1 MAAAK
6 PDTLSNDRHP
16 PQITQLPSVRAFSIP
31 YIVIGGWRTTANLA
45 DFIAISHFVDA
56 IMLPYLLLIIGFAGL
71 IKGADWLVDGA
82 SNVAHR
88 FGVSHLVIGLTIV
101 SFGTSL
107 PEIMVTILSVADGK
121 TDLAVGNVLGSNIAN
136 ILLVLGITAVITP
149 VFAERN
155 TVWKEIPF
163 CLGSVILL
171 GFVANDALLES
182 ETTISVISRVDGLIL
197 LVVLSLFLYYLFEI
211 IRNQPRPKEEEG
223 EVETWSGSGIRI
235 VVGLILLTIGGKWV
249 KDGAIDLAS
258 AWGMSEQVIGL
269 TIVAIGTS
277 LPELAT
283 SVIAAL
289 RKNPGIALGNVV
301 GSNIFNILLVLGI
314 GSQIAPLP
322 LKDGANFDIA
332 IVIGVTIALFVT
344 MFVGI
349 PKRQVNRWE
358 GIIFV
363 VGYVVYITYTIMN
376 GSSGGG
382 VS

>member
-1 MAAAK
+1 M
-6 PDTLSNDRHP
+6 T
-16 PQITQLPSVRAFSIP
+16 
-31 YIVIGGWRTTANLA
+31 
-45 DFIAISHFVDA
+45 
-56 IMLPYLLLIIGFAGL
+56 YLLLIVGFAGL

-107 PEIMVTILSVADGK
+107 PEIVVTVVAVSAGS

-136 ILLVLGITAVITP
+136 ILLVLGVTAVITP
-149 VFAERN
+149 VVAERN

-163 CLGSVILL
+163 CLGAAILL
-171 GFVANDALLES
+171 GVVANDALLDADS
-182 ETTISVISRVDGLIL
+182 DGSVISRIDGLIL
-197 LVVLSLFLYYLFEI
+197 LVVLVLFLYYLFEV
-211 IRNQPRPKEEEG
+211 IRSQPMPKEDTSEDESWAG
-223 EVETWSGSGIRI
+223 AAGRI
-235 VVGLILLTIGGKWV
+235 VVGLIILTIGGKWV
-249 KDGAIDLAS
+249 KDGAVDLAS

-283 SVIAAL
+283 SVVAAL
-289 RKNPGIALGNVV
+289 RKNSGIALGNVV

-322 LKDGANFDIA
+322 LAAAANFDIGV
-332 IVIGVTIALFVT
+332 VIAVTVALFVT
-344 MFVGI
+344 MFVGL

-358 GIIFV
+358 GILFV
-363 VGYVVYITYTIMN
+363 SGYVTYLGYTLWR
-376 GSSGGG
+376 S
-382 VS
+382 

>member
-1 MAAAK
+1 
-6 PDTLSNDRHP
+6 
-16 PQITQLPSVRAFSIP
+16 
-31 YIVIGGWRTTANLA
+31 
-45 DFIAISHFVDA
+45 
-56 IMLPYLLLIIGFAGL
+56 MLPYILLIIGFAGL
-71 IKGADWLVDGA
+71 VKGADWLVDGA
-82 SNVAHR
+82 SSIAHR

-107 PEIMVTILSVADGK
+107 PEIMVTILSVSAGN

-136 ILLVLGITAVITP
+136 ILLVLGVTAVITP
-149 VFAERN
+149 VVAERN
-155 TVWKEIPF
+155 TVWKEIPV
-163 CLGSVILL
+163 CLGSAILL
-171 GFVANDALLES
+171 GFVANDALFES
-182 ETTISVISRVDGLIL
+182 ETTASVISRVDGLVF
-197 LVVLSLFLYYLFEI
+197 LVVLSLFLYYLLEI
-211 IRNQPRPKEEEG
+211 IRNQPRPDEDEEED
-223 EVETWSGSGIRI
+223 ETWFGSGIRI
-235 VVGLILLTIGGKWV
+235 VVGLIILTIGGKLV
-249 KDGAIDLAS
+249 KDGAIDLAI

-322 LKDGANFDIA
+322 LQDGANFDIA
-332 IVIGVTIALFVT
+332 IVIGVTVALFVT
-344 MFVGI
+344 MFIGI
-349 PKRQVNRWE
+349 PRRQVSRWE

-363 VGYVVYITYTIMN
+363 VGYIAYITYTVVN
-376 GSSGGG
+376 GANGGR